1 MSTHNSGWEP
11 DPKKMG
17 NWQAMFE
24 PARRNGQPPGPPP
37 AAGATDDA
45 AEDGATAPD
54 PREYH
59 PWMLQRGRSRPAMM
73 LELRRFERRSG
84 LWQGWVLSYPS
95 LQAVEYLGERM
106 LSLDFGMRKFVL
118 EGDGLSE
125 LTARLQQGIVLT
137 VQEYSG
143 DIWPERP
150 TGPVITAIRRAGM
163 ENGVPPQP

>member
-24 PARRNGQPPGPPP
+24 PARRGGQPPEPPP
-37 AAGATDDA
+37 ASADGGAR
-45 AEDGATAPD
+45 EDGATAPD

-73 LELRRFERRSG
+73 VELRRFEPRSG

-95 LQAVEYLGERM
+95 LHAVEYMGERM
-106 LSLDFGMRKFVL
+106 LSLDFGLRKFVL

-125 LTARLQQGIVLT
+125 LTARLQQGVVLAI
-137 VQEYSG
+137 QEYCEKV
-143 DIWPERP
+143 WPQRP
-150 TGPVITAIRRAGM
+150 AGPIVSAIRRAGM
-163 ENGVPPQP
+163 ENGAPPQS